1 MTEDYTHLHYTIN
14 KLYFQDFTSKVEIIE
29 PNNMDF
35 IHNMDFIRILLPY
48 YKSRF
53 CLYCI
58 SSSALRPL
66 FYRLSIPDNLLL
78 ILQAVLLMA
87 ARI

>member
-1 MTEDYTHLHYTIN
+1 MTEDYTHLYYTIN
-14 KLYFQDFTSKVEIIE
+14 KLYFQDFTSKVAIIE

-35 IHNMDFIRILLPY
+35 IRILLPC

-58 SSSALRPL
+58 SS
-66 FYRLSIPDNLLL
+66 
-78 ILQAVLLMA
+78 
-87 ARI
+87 